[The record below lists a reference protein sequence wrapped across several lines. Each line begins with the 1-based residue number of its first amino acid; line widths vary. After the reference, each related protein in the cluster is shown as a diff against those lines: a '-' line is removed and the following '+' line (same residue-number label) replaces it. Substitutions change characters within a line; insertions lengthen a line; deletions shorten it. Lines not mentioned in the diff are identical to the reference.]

1 MVVESKS
8 YVRSTQRPATRRSAM
23 DGWLHAAS
31 TRSAGTIAR
40 RRMVSPCKH
49 VELQPQRRL
58 LTLRVMKSILWL
70 VPICILVACG
80 SDKSGQTVNRD
91 TLTERQKDSIL
102 ANSKIPNARAVGRAM
117 NAADSMS
124 ARIRSS
130 DTVARDTS
138 EF

>member
-1 MVVESKS
+1 
-8 YVRSTQRPATRRSAM
+8 
-23 DGWLHAAS
+23 
-31 TRSAGTIAR
+31 
-40 RRMVSPCKH
+40 
-49 VELQPQRRL
+49 
-58 LTLRVMKSILWL
+58 MKSILWVVL
-70 VPICILVACG
+70 ICLIVACGSG

-124 ARIRSS
+124 ARIRAS
-130 DTVARDTS
+130 DTVARDTT

>member
-1 MVVESKS
+1 
-8 YVRSTQRPATRRSAM
+8 
-23 DGWLHAAS
+23 
-31 TRSAGTIAR
+31 
-40 RRMVSPCKH
+40 
-49 VELQPQRRL
+49 
-58 LTLRVMKSILWL
+58 MKSILWV
-70 VPICILVACG
+70 VPICFIAACGG
-80 SDKSGQTVNRD
+80 SDKSSQTVNRD

-130 DTVARDTS
+130 DTVARDTT